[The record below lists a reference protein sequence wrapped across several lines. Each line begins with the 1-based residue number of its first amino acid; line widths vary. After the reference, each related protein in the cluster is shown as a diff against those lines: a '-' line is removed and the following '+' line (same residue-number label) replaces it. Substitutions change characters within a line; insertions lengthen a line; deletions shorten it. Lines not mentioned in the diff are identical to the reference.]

1 MSYNSNKPTYVHA
14 LILAFFSTLFG
25 AMLAFTDLF
34 TDEPIKQRRIE
45 DLQNSLVQVLP
56 PSIYDNNP
64 ALDIVMMA
72 GNDGK
77 EIKIYRATKAGQ
89 VTGVA
94 YESIA
99 QGGYAGPIRL
109 IMGVDPE
116 GKILGVRAVQH
127 KETPGLG
134 DKIEPKKT
142 PWILQFN
149 GLSLD
154 NPPVEK
160 WKVKK
165 DGGQFDQF
173 SGATITPRAVVTGI
187 RKGLEFF
194 AANKQK
200 LLEAH

>member
-1 MSYNSNKPTYVHA
+1 MKPTYVHA
-14 LILAFFSTLFG
+14 LILAVFSTGFG
-25 AMLAFTDLF
+25 AMLAITDVF

-56 PSIYDNNP
+56 PAIYDNNP
-64 ALDIVMMA
+64 ALDILMVQ
-72 GNDGK
+72 GTDGK
-77 EIKIYRATKAGQ
+77 ERKIFRATKAGK

-94 YESIA
+94 YETYG
-99 QGGYAGPIRL
+99 QGYAGQIKI

-116 GKILGVRAVQH
+116 GKILGVRAIQH

-154 NPPVEK
+154 NPLPAL

-187 RKGLEFF
+187 RHGLEFF
-194 AANKQK
+194 AANKPK
-200 LLEAH
+200 LLEAP

>member
-14 LILAFFSTLFG
+14 LILGFFSTLFG
-25 AMLAFTDLF
+25 ALLAVTDVF

-56 PSIYDNNP
+56 PAIYDNNP
-64 ALDIVMMA
+64 ALDVFLVPEA
-72 GNDGK
+72 DGK
-77 EIKIYRATKAGQ
+77 ERKIFRATKEGK

-94 YESIA
+94 YEVVA

-109 IMGVDPE
+109 ILGVDPD
-116 GKILGVRAVQH
+116 GKILGVRATVH

-142 PWILQFN
+142 NWILQFA
-149 GLSLD
+149 GLSLGE
-154 NPPVEK
+154 PPVEK

-173 SGATITPRAVVTGI
+173 SGATITPRAVVGGI
-187 RKGLEFF
+187 RQGLEFF
-194 AANKQK
+194 AANKPK
-200 LLEAH
+200 LLEVQ

>member
-64 ALDIVMMA
+64 ALDIMMMPTE
-72 GNDGK
+72 GGK

-94 YESIA
+94 YETYG
-99 QGGYAGPIRL
+99 QGYAGQIKI

-149 GLSLD
+149 GLALD

-194 AANKQK
+194 AANKPK

>member
-14 LILAFFSTLFG
+14 MILAAFSAGFG
-25 AMLAFTDLF
+25 SLLAFTDLF

-56 PSIYDNNP
+56 PAIYDNNP
-64 ALDIVMMA
+64 ALDTFMVP
-72 GNDGK
+72 GEDGK
-77 EIKIYRATKAGQ
+77 ERKVYRATKEGK

-94 YESIA
+94 YETYG
-99 QGGYAGPIRL
+99 QGYAGQIKI
-109 IMGVDPE
+109 IMGVDPQ

-134 DKIEPKKT
+134 DKIEPKKG

-149 GLSLD
+149 GLSID
-154 NPPVEK
+154 NPPPNM

-165 DGGQFDQF
+165 DGGKFDQF

-194 AANKQK
+194 SANKPQ
-200 LLEAH
+200 LLEVR

>member
-1 MSYNSNKPTYVHA
+1 MSSSKMKPTYVHA

-25 AMLAFTDLF
+25 ALLAVTDVFTDA
-34 TDEPIKQRRIE
+34 PIKQRRIE

-64 ALDIVMMA
+64 ALDVLMVQ
-72 GNDGK
+72 GEDGK
-77 EIKIYRATKAGQ
+77 ERKIFRATKGGQ

-94 YESIA
+94 YEVVA

-109 IMGVDPE
+109 ILGVDPE
-116 GKILGVRAVQH
+116 GKILGVRATAH

-134 DKIEPKKT
+134 DKIDPKKT

-149 GLSLD
+149 GLSLE
-154 NPPVEK
+154 NPLPEK

-165 DGGQFDQF
+165 DGGPFDQF

-187 RKGLEFF
+187 RQGLEFF
-194 AANKQK
+194 TANKPK
-200 LLEAH
+200 LLEAR

>member
-1 MSYNSNKPTYVHA
+1 MSFNTKNRGTHVHA

-25 AMLAFTDLF
+25 AMLAFTDVF

-64 ALDIVMMA
+64 ALDTFIVQDAA
-72 GNDGK
+72 GKDR
-77 EIKIYRATKAGQ
+77 KIFRATKDGR
-89 VTGVA
+89 VTGIA
-94 YESIA
+94 YEIFG
-99 QGGYAGPIRL
+99 QGYAGQIRL

-116 GKILGVRAVQH
+116 GKILGVRATLH

-142 PWILQFN
+142 NWILQFT
-149 GLSLD
+149 GLSLGE
-154 NPPVEK
+154 PPVEK

-187 RKGLEFF
+187 RQGLEFF
-194 AANKQK
+194 AANKPQ
-200 LLEAH
+200 LLEVK

>member
-25 AMLAFTDLF
+25 ALLAFTDVF

-64 ALDIVMMA
+64 ALDVMTVPSEE
-72 GNDGK
+72 GK
-77 EIKIYRATKAGQ
+77 DVKIYRATKGGQ

-94 YESIA
+94 YETV
-99 QGGYAGPIRL
+99 GHGYAGEVRL

-116 GKILGVRAVQH
+116 GKLLGVRATLH

-142 PWILQFN
+142 PWILQFT
-149 GLSLD
+149 GLSLG
-154 NPPVEK
+154 NPPIEK

-173 SGATITPRAVVTGI
+173 SGATITPRAVVTAI
-187 RKGLEFF
+187 RNGLEFF
-194 AANKQK
+194 AANKPK